1 MTAFELGDE
10 ESQLISRI
18 YEAALVPD
26 RWGNVLRSIAE
37 MCNAGQCTMFFYDA
51 QCRARNFAVAA
62 RNKEGM
68 IEKYL
73 QEFIDVEAADLHKQ
87 LIDFREGEV
96 VTPDD
101 LIRIT
106 GKSYDQIVG
115 DEYMQTFLPKLEFQA
130 GIILLHDNM
139 MCSGL
144 GVRQFSGG
152 AALGQNELNFLARI
166 TPHMVQAIKI
176 HNHISSVKQVNQA
189 IQEVLK
195 RINQGV
201 FLLDSELRVI
211 FSNAEA
217 ARILEAHNALEIG
230 HYGKLYLSKSKDNE
244 RLQHLLASLLATND
258 EEKAKASADFAA
270 TGANSS
276 HPLKLT
282 LTKIDP
288 LTDNELCKEGVAI
301 AVFVSD
307 PDRPNTVSDTYMQ
320 QAYALTPTECSIMKA
335 LLKNKNIT
343 DVAEL
348 RGTTVETA
356 RGQLKIIMQK
366 TGTHSQAE
374 LSRLLVAL
382 DGDVKISS

>member
-1 MTAFELGDE
+1 MEVFELGE
-10 ESQLISRI
+10 LESQLISRI
-18 YEAALVPD
+18 YEAALAPD
-26 RWGNVLRSIAE
+26 RWCNVLQSIAE

-68 IEKYL
+68 IDKYL
-73 QEFIDVEAADLHKQ
+73 QEFIDVEAADFHKQ
-87 LIDFREGEV
+87 LINFREGEV
-96 VTPDD
+96 VTPSD
-101 LIRIT
+101 LMRIT

-115 DEYMQTFLPKLEFQA
+115 DEYMKTFLPKLEFQA

-144 GVRQFSGG
+144 GIRSFLGG
-152 AALGQNELNFLARI
+152 ATLGPREVSFLARI

-217 ARILEAHNALEIG
+217 ARILEAGNVLEIG
-230 HYGKLYLSKSKDNE
+230 RHGKLYISRTKENE
-244 RLQHLLASLLATND
+244 QLQHLLTSLLASPR
-258 EEKAKASADFAA
+258 EEKIKTSIDFAA
-270 TGANSS
+270 ASTNSLR
-276 HPLKLT
+276 PLKLT
-282 LTKIDP
+282 LTKIET
-288 LTDNELCKEGVAI
+288 LTDNELCKEGVTI

-307 PDRPNTVSDTYMQ
+307 PDRPNTVSDAYMQ

-335 LLKNKNIT
+335 LLKNKNIN
-343 DVAEL
+343 DIAGL

-374 LSRLLVAL
+374 LSRLLIAL
-382 DGDVKISS
+382 DGDVSVSS